1 MYLKAG
7 SRRVDLL
14 IRTGPKGSIRN
25 RLERVVVQLSPE
37 KFMAL
42 NSASINHEEVEKFS
56 RMAEEW
62 WDPHGKFKP
71 LHKFNP
77 TRLRY
82 IREKLIENF
91 NLNGNTPKPLAGL
104 TILDIGCGGGL
115 LSVPLTRLGAT
126 VTGID
131 ASEKNISVAK
141 VHAEKE
147 GLNIEYINT
156 SAEDLAATGRQF
168 DVVLN
173 MEVIEHVADVTSF
186 MAASSRLVKQNGLML
201 VATLNR
207 TAKSYLFAIVGAE
220 HVLRWL
226 PAGTHDWKKFLK
238 PHEIAIQFEAN
249 NISHLE
255 SVGTKYNPFKDEFSL
270 DQDLSVNFM
279 MLGKK
284 Q

>member
-1 MYLKAG
+1 
-7 SRRVDLL
+7 
-14 IRTGPKGSIRN
+14 
-25 RLERVVVQLSPE
+25 
-37 KFMAL
+37 MAL
-42 NSASINHEEVEKFS
+42 NSASIDKEEVEKFS

-82 IREKLIENF
+82 IRDSLASNFKLQTSD
-91 NLNGNTPKPLAGL
+91 LKTLKGL

-131 ASEKNISVAK
+131 AGEKNIKIAQAHAK
-141 VHAEKE
+141 KE
-147 GLNIEYINT
+147 GLDIEYLNI
-156 SAEDLAATGRQF
+156 SAEDIAATGRQF

-173 MEVIEHVADVTSF
+173 MEVIEHVADVSSF
-186 MAASSRLVKQNGLML
+186 MSASALLVKQNGLML

-207 TAKSYLFAIVGAE
+207 TVKAYLNAIIGAE
-220 HVLRWL
+220 YIMRWL
-226 PAGTHDWKKFLK
+226 PKGTHNWQKFLK
-238 PHEIAIQFEAN
+238 PHEIYMQFEKN
-249 NISHLE
+249 NITHLE
-255 SVGTKYNPFKDEFSL
+255 SKGISYNPLRDEFSL
-270 DQDLSVNFM
+270 SDNLDINYM

-284 Q
+284 L